1 MEFSVPVVYV
11 FALQFLKHFNFWFI
25 KMSAFEAL
33 SFIAGQ
39 AEKSIIDMQ
48 EDLGQ
53 VSKILSKLEDFT
65 NIRNKIINT

>member
-1 MEFSVPVVYV
+1 
-11 FALQFLKHFNFWFI
+11 
-25 KMSAFEAL
+25 MSAFEAL

-39 AEKSIIDMQ
+39 AEKSFKDMH